1 MVCSAIEKV
10 KMFLTVSVIHG
21 KLLLERRF
29 QMLAKLTRGNQFTIP
44 KLIVRKAQLQAG
56 RDYLEVVYFNG
67 VIVLKP
73 VDVEERIPPE
83 SYEKFLKDVL
93 TIRPGDVVADERT
106 ADNVLKRRIKKR

>member
-1 MVCSAIEKV
+1 
-10 KMFLTVSVIHG
+10 
-21 KLLLERRF
+21 
-29 QMLAKLTRGNQFTIP
+29 MLAKLTRGNQLTIP
-44 KLIVRKAQLQAG
+44 KEIVERIHLQAG
-56 RDYLEVVYFNG
+56 RDYLDVAYLNG